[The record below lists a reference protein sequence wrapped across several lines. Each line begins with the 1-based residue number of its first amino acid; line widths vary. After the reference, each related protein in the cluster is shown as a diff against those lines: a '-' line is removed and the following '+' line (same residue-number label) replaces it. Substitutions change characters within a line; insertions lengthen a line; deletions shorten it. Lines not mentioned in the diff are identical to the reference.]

1 MEIGFYEL
9 FYLFCFSAVLIFM
22 VMVFAVAAFALGAF
36 VVYRTKRD
44 ASEPFIR
51 RPEPKQG
58 GAGQAGDMYELGED
72 EAKARG
78 AGIGTAQP
86 SFYGVPDEEEIPM
99 GGDVD
104 RRLYGDP
111 ERRNQ
116 FLSDFEMTSQQFT
129 QREEAAGPV
138 QGEQE
143 DKT

>member
-1 MEIGFYEL
+1 
-9 FYLFCFSAVLIFM
+9 
-22 VMVFAVAAFALGAF
+22 FALGAF

-51 RPEPKQG
+51 RSEPKQG

-72 EAKARG
+72 EARARG
-78 AGIGTAQP
+78 APQP
-86 SFYGVPDEEEIPM
+86 SFYNVPEEEEEIPM

-116 FLSDFEMTSQQFT
+116 FLSDFQMTSQQFA
-129 QREEAAGPV
+129 QREEAAGLF
-138 QGEQE
+138 QEGEE
-143 DKT
+143 DKA